1 VRSQVVPTLAIPSKS
16 TTYAQI
22 AEQERRQHEPRS
34 RTLSQ
39 LAALVSMCRTSL
51 NESSEE
57 PVTGAVSCYC
67 LGSTVCKIRSCY
79 SGAGRNPL
87 KLADFHMRQTLVP
100 WRGRN

>member
-1 VRSQVVPTLAIPSKS
+1 
-16 TTYAQI
+16 
-22 AEQERRQHEPRS
+22 
-34 RTLSQ
+34 
-39 LAALVSMCRTSL
+39 L